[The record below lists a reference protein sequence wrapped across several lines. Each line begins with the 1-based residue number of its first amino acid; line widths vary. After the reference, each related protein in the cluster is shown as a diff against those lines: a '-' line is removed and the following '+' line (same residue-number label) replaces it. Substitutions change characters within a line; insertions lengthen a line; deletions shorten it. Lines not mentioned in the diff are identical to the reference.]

1 MTTARADATSGPTP
15 IPISR
20 RTRTTLFV
28 VGFIVALLL
37 LRAMPSVPRL
47 FLGGATLALLLSF
60 PVRLLARFMRRGIAI
75 LLTGLTVL
83 LALVLALVFLVPIV
97 VEQLIEVI
105 DALPQ
110 SAAEVQQAA
119 SDLLKPLRDAGILPA
134 EPTQTAARW
143 GQGLIEQLREQVAA
157 ALAGLLNVV
166 SGAIGGIVHG
176 FIMFLVS
183 IYLLVDYQRIKAAV
197 LRLAPA
203 RYQGDAETLWVS
215 IGASVSR
222 YLGGLAFSMAEQGT
236 LVAIGAWLIG
246 IPYAVLLGVI
256 FGLTAC
262 IPYLGAWLGAIP
274 LVLIALLSGGWVTGL
289 LALGLTFLVN
299 GFDSNIVQPR
309 VQGKALNVHPIVI
322 MLAVIGGGEL
332 AGPLGAVFALPVIGI
347 LRVTAD
353 FFAARLAV
361 QTPGAPVALAAPGTT
376 GDAPVGAPRAL
387 EPPPAM
393 IAPAD
398 E

>member
-1 MTTARADATSGPTP
+1 
-15 IPISR
+15 
-20 RTRTTLFV
+20 
-28 VGFIVALLL
+28 
-37 LRAMPSVPRL
+37 
-47 FLGGATLALLLSF
+47 
-60 PVRLLARFMRRGIAI
+60 
-75 LLTGLTVL
+75 
-83 LALVLALVFLVPIV
+83 
-97 VEQLIEVI
+97 
-105 DALPQ
+105 
-110 SAAEVQQAA
+110 
-119 SDLLKPLRDAGILPA
+119 
-134 EPTQTAARW
+134 
-143 GQGLIEQLREQVAA
+143 
-157 ALAGLLNVV
+157 
-166 SGAIGGIVHG
+166 
-176 FIMFLVS
+176 
-183 IYLLVDYQRIKAAV
+183 
-197 LRLAPA
+197 
-203 RYQGDAETLWVS
+203 
-215 IGASVSR
+215 
-222 YLGGLAFSMAEQGT
+222 
-236 LVAIGAWLIG
+236 
-246 IPYAVLLGVI
+246 LLGVI

-361 QTPGAPVALAAPGTT
+361 QAPGAPVALAAPGTT
-376 GDAPVGAPRAL
+376 GGTPVGEPRAI